1 MRAREDMMANK
12 SQDSLPRTVHEAIE
26 GMAIRLN
33 PDVAGDLQ
41 ATIQFNVSAST
52 LLETGGD
59 YYLTIADGRCGFS
72 VGTIPDPTLTIS
84 TPADV
89 WLKIARKEMSGA
101 IALMTGK
108 YRARGQI
115 GLLLKMDKLFS
126 RQPLEAEL
134 AEKDRR

>member
-1 MRAREDMMANK
+1 MADK
-12 SQDSLPRTVHEAIE
+12 SQDSLPRTVREAIE

-41 ATIQFNVSAST
+41 ATIQFNVFPSA
-52 LLETGGD
+52 LLKTGGD
-59 YYLTIADGRCGFS
+59 YYLSIAEGKCDFS

-89 WLKIARKEMSGA
+89 WLKIARKEMSGPV
-101 IALMTGK
+101 ALMTGK
-108 YRARGQI
+108 YKARGQM
-115 GLLLKMDKLFS
+115 GLLIKMDKLFS

-134 AEKDRR
+134 AEKG

>member
-1 MRAREDMMANK
+1 MA
-12 SQDSLPRTVHEAIE
+12 L
-26 GMAIRLN
+26 RLN
-33 PDVAGDLQ
+33 PDVAGDLR
-41 ATIQFNVSAST
+41 ATIQFSVAPST
-52 LLETGGD
+52 LLETGAD
-59 YYLTIADGRCGFS
+59 YYLSIADGNCNFS

-89 WLKIARKEMSGA
+89 WLKIARKEMNGA

-115 GLLLKMDKLFS
+115 SLLLKMDKLFS

-134 AEKDRR
+134 AEKRRR